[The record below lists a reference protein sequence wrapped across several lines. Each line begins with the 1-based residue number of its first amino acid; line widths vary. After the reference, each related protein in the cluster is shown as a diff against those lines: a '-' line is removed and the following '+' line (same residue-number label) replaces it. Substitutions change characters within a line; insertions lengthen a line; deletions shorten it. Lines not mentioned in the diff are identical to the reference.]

1 MSRWKAAGIHLS
13 LSVTIGL
20 IVGALL
26 FGVWYPP
33 PYFHAVG
40 ADVLVLLL
48 VGVDVVLGPVLTL
61 VVFKAG
67 KRGLKLDL
75 AIIAIV
81 QSIAL
86 VYGLSVV
93 LESRPVFL
101 VAATDRFVL
110 VSAQDLD
117 PADLA
122 KGTRPEFR
130 TLSWT
135 GPRTVGAKGPQTGEA
150 ANDLLFSGLAGKDIE
165 RFPQYYVDYADVTSD
180 ILRKARPVADI
191 RRDASVDDATQL
203 DDAVRRS
210 GVSPDTLVGV
220 PLQTRRGFLLML
232 LDGASGKPMRAV
244 AVDPWEK

>member
-13 LSVTIGL
+13 ISVAIGL
-20 IVGALL
+20 VVGVLL

-48 VGVDVVLGPVLTL
+48 VGVDVVLGPLLTL

-75 AIIAIV
+75 AIIAVV

-122 KGTRPEFR
+122 KATRPEFR

-135 GPRTVGAKGPQTGEA
+135 GPRTVGAKGPEAGEA
-150 ANDLLFSGLAGKDIE
+150 ANDLLFSGLSGKDIE
-165 RFPQYYVDYADVTSD
+165 RFPEYYVEYADVAHD
-180 ILRKARPVADI
+180 LLKNARPLADI
-191 RRDASVDDATQL
+191 RQHASSDEAASL

-210 GVSPDTLVGV
+210 KVAPDAIVGV
-220 PLQTRRGFLLML
+220 PLQTRREFLLIL
-232 LDGASGKPMRAV
+232 LDGSSGRPIRAV
-244 AVDPWEK
+244 DVDPWKK